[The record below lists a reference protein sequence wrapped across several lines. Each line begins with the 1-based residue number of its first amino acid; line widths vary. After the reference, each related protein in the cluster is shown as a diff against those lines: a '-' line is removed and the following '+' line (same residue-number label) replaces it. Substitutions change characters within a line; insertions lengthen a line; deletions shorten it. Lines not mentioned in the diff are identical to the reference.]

1 MAQKRTWQRLL
12 SALALAL
19 VCTATQA
26 TPLATAPQWK
36 DLRAEQQQVL
46 APLAR
51 DFDSL
56 NTTQRIKWAGISDRF
71 AAMTPDEQ
79 RRVQARMRAWAK
91 LSPEERNKA
100 RSQYKRLRK
109 LPADQRPELGK
120 RWEEYKS
127 LPAREKTKLRAP
139 DPSPVE
145 RDRFQPLPREWVLP
159 PYLRPQRAAQPRK
172 AD

>member
-1 MAQKRTWQRLL
+1 MISKEAMAAV
-12 SALALAL
+12 SALCAKEGSDAWYSK
-19 VCTATQA
+19 TAKEILPAGTKCPKCGCSEFTQEHDIMDV
-26 TPLATAPQWK
+26 W
-36 DLRAEQQQVL
+36 
-46 APLAR
+46 
-51 DFDSL
+51 FDS
-56 NTTQRIKWAGISDRF
+56 GCSH
-71 AAMTPDEQ
+71 AA
-79 RRVQARMRAWAK
+79 V
-91 LSPEERNKA
+91 
-100 RSQYKRLRK
+100 
-109 LPADQRPELGK
+109 ADQRPELGK